1 MVRVNLLPSE
11 ILERRKYERFYFP
24 IIAIGI
30 ILLLVVLGGAGAL
43 RMYVVS
49 CQETLQG
56 IEQDTA
62 NTKRQADALA
72 IFEQQQAT
80 LEAREQVV
88 TRALK
93 DRIAMGILMEELSYI
108 LPDKAWVTDL
118 QLHQDDGLT
127 LRGYTPESSKNNL
140 DDSYKA
146 LAAVLV
152 RINSLKGLKD
162 VWLSRASSASF
173 SNFQGASSS
182 GSVQVIE
189 FTVNGKLI
197 KKSEMPVSDEA
208 SASPVPAPVPAPGN

>member
-30 ILLLVVLGGAGAL
+30 RLLLVVLGGAGVL

-93 DRIAMGILMEELSYI
+93 DRIAMGVLMEELSYI

-208 SASPVPAPVPAPGN
+208 SASPVPAPVPAPGS